1 MKQVKSKSGNFGKAI
16 GAIVLALV
24 FAVGGAVAG
33 WYAHAQNW
41 FGLTVKANAE
51 ETGGLVVTPDA
62 PEDETGTE
70 EPQTPGI
77 RIAAARMSAGE
88 AASAGVSEL
97 SESAYSLT
105 ATVTPEY
112 ADQQQFDWTVAF
124 NNAESEWASGKTAS
138 DYVTVTPASDGAAT
152 ATVSCSEEFAEPMTI
167 TCTVRGYDL
176 TATCSVDYA
185 QRITG
190 MNVWFERRAM
200 SNGWAAD
207 GHTVDIAEGAEV
219 SIPLSHTGVS
229 GGSPSQFCYEL
240 KAEPILS
247 EIYTLAETPTVRVSF
262 LSDAVTND
270 GRTYFVRSGP
280 SGMGGSY
287 GYELDSVGDAL
298 NPRVGILTGDGTVD
312 HGGTFVPHADYSYCG
327 GEQGAFYY
335 FDLKMLMNFG
345 MKFYSTNF
353 ASGSMQSS
361 EKYFYEMTAEEIE
374 DEYVNGYT
382 GGPSGGTI
390 LWRVAASVTGTYGTY
405 TREESYITYY
415 WAEYDG
421 TPNGVD
427 LSDDSI
433 VL

>member
-1 MKQVKSKSGNFGKAI
+1 MKQVKSKSGSFGKTI
-16 GAIVLALV
+16 GAIVLAAV

-62 PEDETGTE
+62 SEDETGPE
-70 EPQTPGI
+70 EPQNPGI
-77 RIAAARMSAGE
+77 RIAAARMSAEE

-105 ATVTPEY
+105 AAGTPGD
-112 ADQQQFDWTVAF
+112 AGQQQVDLTGQAPL
-124 NNAESEWASGKTAS
+124 AESEWASGKTAS

-190 MNVWFERRAM
+190 MNVWFERRAL

-240 KAEPILS
+240 KAEPVLS
-247 EIYTLAETPTVRVSF
+247 EVYTLAETPTVRVSF
-262 LSDAVTND
+262 LSDAVAND
-270 GRTYFVRSGP
+270 GRLYFVRSGP
-280 SGMGGSY
+280 SGIGGSY
-287 GYELDSVGDAL
+287 GYELDSVPDAL
-298 NPRVGILTGDGTVD
+298 LPWVYAIGGDGNL
-312 HGGTFVPHADYSYCG
+312 VPHTPSRCG
-327 GEQGAFYY
+327 EEIGAFYY

-361 EKYFYEMTAEEIE
+361 EKYFYEMTADEIE
-374 DEYVNGYT
+374 DEYVNGYA

-415 WAEYDG
+415 WSEYDG

-433 VL
+433 IL

>member
-1 MKQVKSKSGNFGKAI
+1 MKRANSKSGSFGKTI
-16 GAIVLALV
+16 GAIVLAAV

-33 WYAHAQNW
+33 WYAHEQNW

-62 PEDETGTE
+62 SEDETGPE
-70 EPQTPGI
+70 EPQNPGI
-77 RIAAARMSAGE
+77 RIAAARMSAEE

-112 ADQQQFDWTVAF
+112 ADQQQFDWTVQF

-138 DYVTVTPASDGAAT
+138 DYVTVTPAADGAAT

-190 MNVWFERRAM
+190 MNVWFERRAL

-207 GHTVDIAEGAEV
+207 GHTVDIAEGAEM

-240 KAEPILS
+240 KAEPVLS
-247 EIYTLAETPTVRVSF
+247 EVYTLAETPTVRVSF
-262 LSDAVTND
+262 LSDAVAND
-270 GRTYFVRSGP
+270 GRLYFVRSGP
-280 SGMGGSY
+280 SGIGGSY
-287 GYELDSVGDAL
+287 GYELDSVPDAL
-298 NPRVGILTGDGTVD
+298 LPWVYAIGGDGNL
-312 HGGTFVPHADYSYCG
+312 VPHTPSRCG
-327 GEQGAFYY
+327 EEIGAFYY

-374 DEYVNGYT
+374 DEYVNGYA

-415 WAEYDG
+415 WSEYDG

-433 VL
+433 IL

>member
-1 MKQVKSKSGNFGKAI
+1 
-16 GAIVLALV
+16 
-24 FAVGGAVAG
+24 
-33 WYAHAQNW
+33 
-41 FGLTVKANAE
+41 
-51 ETGGLVVTPDA
+51 
-62 PEDETGTE
+62 
-70 EPQTPGI
+70 
-77 RIAAARMSAGE
+77 MSAEE

-112 ADQQQFDWTVAF
+112 ADQQQFDWTVQF

-138 DYVTVTPASDGAAT
+138 DYVTVTPAADGAAT

-190 MNVWFERRAM
+190 MNVWFERRAL

-207 GHTVDIAEGAEV
+207 GHTVDIAEGAEM

-240 KAEPILS
+240 KAEPVLS
-247 EIYTLAETPTVRVSF
+247 EVYTLAETPTVRVSF
-262 LSDAVTND
+262 LSDAVAND
-270 GRTYFVRSGP
+270 GRLYFVRSGP
-280 SGMGGSY
+280 SGIGGSY
-287 GYELDSVGDAL
+287 GYELDSVPDAL
-298 NPRVGILTGDGTVD
+298 LPWVYAIGGDGNL
-312 HGGTFVPHADYSYCG
+312 VPHTPSRCG
-327 GEQGAFYY
+327 EEIGAFYY

-374 DEYVNGYT
+374 DEYVNGYA

-415 WAEYDG
+415 WSEYDG

-433 VL
+433 IL

>member
-1 MKQVKSKSGNFGKAI
+1 MKQVKSKSGSFGKTI
-16 GAIVLALV
+16 GAIVLAAV

-51 ETGGLVVTPDA
+51 ETGGLVVTPDL
-62 PEDETGTE
+62 PEGETGIE
-70 EPQTPGI
+70 EPQNPGI
-77 RIAAARMSAGE
+77 RIAAARMSAEE

-105 ATVTPEY
+105 AAVTPEY
-112 ADQQQFDWTVAF
+112 ADQQQFDWTVQF

-190 MNVWFERRAM
+190 MNVWFERRAL

-240 KAEPILS
+240 KAEPVLS
-247 EIYTLAETPTVRVSF
+247 EVYTLAETPTVRVSF
-262 LSDAVTND
+262 LSDAVAND
-270 GRTYFVRSGP
+270 GRLYFVRSGP
-280 SGMGGSY
+280 SGIGGSY
-287 GYELDSVGDAL
+287 GYELDSVPDAL
-298 NPRVGILTGDGTVD
+298 LPWVYAIGGDGNL
-312 HGGTFVPHADYSYCG
+312 VPHTPSRCG
-327 GEQGAFYY
+327 EEIGAFYY

-361 EKYFYEMTAEEIE
+361 EKYFYEMTADEIE
-374 DEYVNGYT
+374 DEYVNGYA

-415 WAEYDG
+415 WSEYDG

-433 VL
+433 IL

>member
-1 MKQVKSKSGNFGKAI
+1 MKNVKSKSGNFGKAI
-16 GAIVLALV
+16 GAILLALV

-62 PEDETGTE
+62 SEDETGPE
-70 EPQTPGI
+70 EPQNPGI
-77 RIAAARMSAGE
+77 RIAAARMSAEE

-105 ATVTPEY
+105 AAVTPEY
-112 ADQQQFDWTVAF
+112 ADQQQFDWTVQF

-190 MNVWFERRAM
+190 MNVWFERRAL

-240 KAEPILS
+240 KAEPVLS
-247 EIYTLAETPTVRVSF
+247 EVYTLAETPTVRVSF
-262 LSDAVTND
+262 LSDAVAND
-270 GRTYFVRSGP
+270 GRLYFVRSGP
-280 SGMGGSY
+280 SGIGGSY
-287 GYELDSVGDAL
+287 GYELDSVPDAL
-298 NPRVGILTGDGTVD
+298 LPWVYSIGGDGNL
-312 HGGTFVPHADYSYCG
+312 VPHTPSRCG
-327 GEQGAFYY
+327 EEIGAFYY

-361 EKYFYEMTAEEIE
+361 EKYFYEMTADEIE
-374 DEYVNGYT
+374 DEYVNGYA

-415 WAEYDG
+415 WSEYDG

-433 VL
+433 IL

>member
-1 MKQVKSKSGNFGKAI
+1 MKKVNSKSGSFGKAI
-16 GAIVLALV
+16 GAILLALV

-62 PEDETGTE
+62 SEDETGPE
-70 EPQTPGI
+70 EPQNPGI
-77 RIAAARMSAGE
+77 KIAAARMSAEE

-112 ADQQQFDWTVAF
+112 ADQQQFDWTVQF

-190 MNVWFERRAM
+190 MNVWFERRAL

-240 KAEPILS
+240 KAEPVLS
-247 EIYTLAETPTVRVSF
+247 EVYTLAETPTVRVSF
-262 LSDAVTND
+262 LSDAVAND
-270 GRTYFVRSGP
+270 GRLYFVRSGP
-280 SGMGGSY
+280 SGIGGSY
-287 GYELDSVGDAL
+287 GYELDSVPDAL
-298 NPRVGILTGDGTVD
+298 LPWVYAIGGDGNL
-312 HGGTFVPHADYSYCG
+312 VPHTPSRCG
-327 GEQGAFYY
+327 EEIGAFYY

-361 EKYFYEMTAEEIE
+361 EKYFYEMTADEIE
-374 DEYVNGYT
+374 DEYVNGYA

-415 WAEYDG
+415 WSEYDG

-433 VL
+433 IL

>member
-1 MKQVKSKSGNFGKAI
+1 MKNVKSKSGNFGKAI
-16 GAIVLALV
+16 GAIVLAAV

-33 WYAHAQNW
+33 WYAHEQNW

-62 PEDETGTE
+62 SEDETGPE
-70 EPQTPGI
+70 EPQNPGI
-77 RIAAARMSAGE
+77 RIAAARMSAEE

-112 ADQQQFDWTVAF
+112 ADQQQFDWTVQF

-138 DYVTVTPASDGAAT
+138 DYVTVTPAADGAAT

-190 MNVWFERRAM
+190 MNVWFERRAL

-207 GHTVDIAEGAEV
+207 GHTVDIAEGAEM

-240 KAEPILS
+240 KAEPVLS
-247 EIYTLAETPTVRVSF
+247 EVYTLAETPTVRVSF
-262 LSDAVTND
+262 LSDAVAND
-270 GRTYFVRSGP
+270 GRLYFVRSGP
-280 SGMGGSY
+280 SGIGGSY
-287 GYELDSVGDAL
+287 GYELDSVPDAL
-298 NPRVGILTGDGTVD
+298 LPWVYAIGGDGNL
-312 HGGTFVPHADYSYCG
+312 VPHTPSRCG
-327 GEQGAFYY
+327 EEIGAFYY

-361 EKYFYEMTAEEIE
+361 EKYFYEMTADEIE
-374 DEYVNGYT
+374 DEYVNGYA

-415 WAEYDG
+415 WSEYDG

-433 VL
+433 IL

>member
-1 MKQVKSKSGNFGKAI
+1 MKNQRRSGSFGKTI
-16 GAIVLALV
+16 GAIVLAAV

-62 PEDETGTE
+62 SEDETGPE
-70 EPQTPGI
+70 EPQNPGI
-77 RIAAARMSAGE
+77 RIAAARMSAEE

-105 ATVTPEY
+105 AAVTPEY
-112 ADQQQFDWTVAF
+112 ADQQQFDWTVQF

-190 MNVWFERRAM
+190 MNVWFERRAL

-240 KAEPILS
+240 KAEPVLS
-247 EIYTLAETPTVRVSF
+247 EVYTLAETPTVRVSF
-262 LSDAVTND
+262 LSDAVAND
-270 GRTYFVRSGP
+270 GRLYFVRSGP
-280 SGMGGSY
+280 SGIGGSY
-287 GYELDSVGDAL
+287 GYELDSVPDAL
-298 NPRVGILTGDGTVD
+298 LPWVYAIGGDGNL
-312 HGGTFVPHADYSYCG
+312 VPHTPSRCG
-327 GEQGAFYY
+327 EEIGAFYY

-345 MKFYSTNF
+345 MKFYRTNF
-353 ASGSMQSS
+353 ASGSMQSV
-361 EKYFYEMTAEEIE
+361 EKYFYQMTAEEIE
-374 DEYVNGYT
+374 DDYVNG
-382 GGPSGGTI
+382 GSGDTVM
-390 LWRVAASVTGTYGTY
+390 WRVVASVRGTYGTY
-405 TREESYITYY
+405 AREESYLRYY

-433 VL
+433 IL

>member
-1 MKQVKSKSGNFGKAI
+1 MKQVKSKSGNFGRTI

-62 PEDETGTE
+62 PEGETGTE

-167 TCTVRGYDL
+167 TCTVRGYAL

-229 GGSPSQFCYEL
+229 GGSPSQLCYEL

-262 LSDAVTND
+262 LSDAVAND
-270 GRTYFVRSGP
+270 GRSYFVRSGP
-280 SGMGGSY
+280 SGIGGSY

-433 VL
+433 IL